1 MHPTPFNNYLIRPM
15 QQNDAAAFFKMVE
28 ENRPR
33 LESGFAGTVSKTQ
46 SLETTEAFI
55 ANNIK
60 RREAKEYFPFII
72 IDTTNQNAVG
82 YIDVKNID
90 WNIPKAEFGCF
101 LAKEYLGKGISKPAM
116 QIVIDHLFNELNFT
130 KLFLRTQPVN
140 TEACGLA
147 EKLGFEKEGLL
158 RKDYK
163 TTSGELVDLVYY
175 GLLKK

>member
-1 MHPTPFNNYLIRPM
+1 MQPSLFHNYLIRPM

-28 ENRPR
+28 VNRAR
-33 LESGFAGTVSKTQ
+33 LESGFAGTVSKTK
-46 SLETTEAFI
+46 SLQATEDFV

-72 IDTTNQNAVG
+72 LDTTNQNAIG

-101 LAKEYLGKGISKPAM
+101 LAKAYLSKGISKQAM
-116 QIVIDHLFNELNFT
+116 QLVIDYLFNELGFT

-175 GLLKK
+175 GLLRK